1 LQNGLTYLQKVV
13 ESKEQIAKA
22 AEDLFLA
29 YGVRSVTMDD
39 ISKKLAI
46 SKKTIYQHYKDK
58 DEIVCLV
65 TERVMEREGAQ
76 IDMIK
81 ANANDVIHE
90 LFLLSKYIREH
101 GQSVNPSVLFDLQR
115 YHRSAW
121 EIYLRFK
128 ESVFLQSL
136 ISTLSRG
143 KKEGFV
149 RENVDVE
156 ILSLLRLE
164 EIQMAYDAD
173 VFPRDKFN
181 YKSVQWQLFD
191 HFIHGI
197 LTRKGIETLKLYQ
210 EKRDS
215 NEI

>member
-1 LQNGLTYLQKVV
+1 M
-13 ESKEQIAKA
+13 ESKEQIAQA

-46 SKKTIYQHYKDK
+46 SKKTIYQHYRDK

-65 TERVMEREGAQ
+65 TERVMEREEEQ
-76 IDMIK
+76 INEIK
-81 ANANDVIHE
+81 HEAKDVIHE
-90 LFLLSKYIREH
+90 LILLSKYIREH

-121 EIYLRFK
+121 EIYLKFK
-128 ESVFLQSL
+128 ENVFLYSL
-136 ISTLSRG
+136 IDTLNRG
-143 KKEGFV
+143 KVKGYI
-149 RENVDVE
+149 REEVNVD

-181 YKSVQWQLFD
+181 FQEVQVQLFD
-191 HFIHGI
+191 HFVHGI
-197 LTRKGIETLKLYQ
+197 LTSKGLDTLKLYK
-210 EKRDS
+210 EK
-215 NEI
+215 

>member
-1 LQNGLTYLQKVV
+1 M
-13 ESKEQIAKA
+13 ESKEQIAQA

-46 SKKTIYQHYKDK
+46 SKKTIYQHYRDK

-65 TERVMEREGAQ
+65 TERVMEREEEQ
-76 IDMIK
+76 INEIK
-81 ANANDVIHE
+81 NKAKDVIHE
-90 LFLLSKYIREH
+90 LILLSKYIREH

-121 EIYLRFK
+121 EIYLKFK
-128 ESVFLQSL
+128 ENVFLYSL
-136 ISTLSRG
+136 IDTLNRG
-143 KKEGFV
+143 KEKGYI
-149 RENVDVE
+149 REEVNVE

-181 YKSVQWQLFD
+181 FQEVQLQLFE
-191 HFIHGI
+191 HFVHGI
-197 LTRKGIETLKLYQ
+197 LTTKGLETLQLYK
-210 EKRDS
+210 EK
-215 NEI
+215 